1 MLACLLQQL
10 VLAYLPL
17 LCLLCKA
24 KAQAWHRAKSI
35 QRKECLSASHKVSFC
50 QPSYTASDCISS
62 RWNIL
67 PSCTKVNNGPIGIN
81 YQLLS
86 MNEEVQQVSA
96 PLDVSSIDTRNWI
109 I

>member
-50 QPSYTASDCISS
+50 QPSYTALISS
-62 RWNIL
+62 
-67 PSCTKVNNGPIGIN
+67 
-81 YQLLS
+81 
-86 MNEEVQQVSA
+86 
-96 PLDVSSIDTRNWI
+96 PLDGIFCQVAQRLIMAL
-109 I
+109 